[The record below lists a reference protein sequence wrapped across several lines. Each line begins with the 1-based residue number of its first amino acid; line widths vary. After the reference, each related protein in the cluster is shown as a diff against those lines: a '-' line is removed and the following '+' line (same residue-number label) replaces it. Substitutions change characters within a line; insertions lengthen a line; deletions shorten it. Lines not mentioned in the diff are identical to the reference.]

1 MAADGQIKPIPGDRL
16 KYAGE
21 AVTILHCHSTAS
33 IAKGARDASRN
44 DHEGEA

>member
-1 MAADGQIKPIPGDRL
+1 MGLYPGDRL
-16 KYAGE
+16 KYAAE

-33 IAKGARDASRN
+33 IAEGARDASRN

>member
-1 MAADGQIKPIPGDRL
+1 MAADGQNRPIPGDRL

>member
-1 MAADGQIKPIPGDRL
+1 MGLYPGDRL

-21 AVTILHCHSTAS
+21 AVTILHITYGPAS
-33 IAKGARDASRN
+33 SMDHAKENALRN